1 MNDFKINDKLLIPWD
16 QLAHLLPDVETALF
30 FAKLYQLNAQQ
41 VTTLL
46 DKLFHSDVTEALAS
60 GSHSEELQDYVID
73 LYPELQLET
82 GSPAAAP
89 NLDAK
94 LLTEVFEAATIEVAT
109 SVRDVAAKLGATLGH
124 MPSQQGQMVFKSLRE
139 VNARRPTLGA
149 FKAQV
154 YHPHVPDT
162 LVILDVSG
170 SMTEETIRTIV
181 DDAVA
186 LAYNAKASLAIVS
199 NTATLWEPGTF
210 DAQQVLDL
218 AEFGGTQ
225 YEQLVP
231 LFARNWG
238 TVICIADY
246 DSHRGVKELFGKSCT
261 GIVGEVF
268 DISLVAKQTFLS
280 ECVGVLSN
288 KPVRRLMQASPA
300 VRLCW

>member
-1 MNDFKINDKLLIPWD
+1 
-16 QLAHLLPDVETALF
+16 
-30 FAKLYQLNAQQ
+30 
-41 VTTLL
+41 
-46 DKLFHSDVTEALAS
+46 
-60 GSHSEELQDYVID
+60 
-73 LYPELQLET
+73 
-82 GSPAAAP
+82 
-89 NLDAK
+89 
-94 LLTEVFEAATIEVAT
+94 
-109 SVRDVAAKLGATLGH
+109 
-124 MPSQQGQMVFKSLRE
+124 MVFKSLRE

-154 YHPHVPDT
+154 HHPHVPDT
-162 LVILDVSG
+162 LVILDVSA

-218 AEFGGTQ
+218 AEFGGTH
-225 YEQLVP
+225 YEQLIP

-246 DSHRGVKELFGKSCT
+246 DSNIDVKKFFGGAVGV
-261 GIVGEVF
+261 VGEVF
-268 DISLVAKQTFLS
+268 DISLVSKPTFLS

>member
-46 DKLFHSDVTEALAS
+46 DRLFHSDVTEAFAS

-73 LYPELQLET
+73 LYPELQLEP
-82 GSPAAAP
+82 GVPAATP

-94 LLTEVFEAATIEVAT
+94 LLTEVLEAATIEVAT

-154 YHPHVPDT
+154 HHPHVPDT
-162 LVILDVSG
+162 LVILDVSA

-218 AEFGGTQ
+218 AEFGGTH
-225 YEQLVP
+225 YEQLIP

-246 DSHRGVKELFGKSCT
+246 DSNIDVNKFFGGAVGV
-261 GIVGEVF
+261 VGEVF
-268 DISLVAKQTFLS
+268 DISLVSKPTFLS

-300 VRLCW
+300 VRLCG

>member
-1 MNDFKINDKLLIPWD
+1 MNDFKINDKLLIPRN

-46 DKLFHSDVTEALAS
+46 DWLFHSDVTEALAS

-73 LYPELQLET
+73 LYPELQLER
-82 GSPAAAP
+82 GVPAATP

-162 LVILDVSG
+162 LVILDVSA

-225 YEQLVP
+225 YEQLIP

-246 DSHRGVKELFGKSCT
+246 DSNSDVKKFFGGAVGV
-261 GIVGEVF
+261 VGEVF
-268 DISLVAKQTFLS
+268 DISLVSKPTFLS